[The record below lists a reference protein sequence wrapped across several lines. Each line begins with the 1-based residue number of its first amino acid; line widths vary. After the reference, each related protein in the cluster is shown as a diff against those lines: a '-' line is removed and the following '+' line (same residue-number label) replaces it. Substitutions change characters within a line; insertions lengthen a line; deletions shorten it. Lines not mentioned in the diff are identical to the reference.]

1 MYIKGRGRNALI
13 MSIVWVIVPVIT
25 AVYISLGYAGNDLIV
40 LVLVGV
46 LFHFFG
52 VILYTGSYENFA
64 GFNTMSKEEIEEYD
78 IEKITSFL
86 GISWVLGSYIY
97 FFTLLIGLS
106 MFSKLTA
113 IMVSIILL
121 VVIVISSSVYS
132 GVGKRFKAQN

>member
-1 MYIKGRGRNALI
+1 MHIKGRGRNALI
-13 MSIVWVIVPVIT
+13 MSVVWIIVPIIT
-25 AVYISLGYAGNDLIV
+25 AVYISSGHVGNDLIV
-40 LVLVGV
+40 FMLIGAV
-46 LFHFFG
+46 FHFFG

-64 GFNTMSKEEIEEYD
+64 GFNTMSKEEIEEYN
-78 IEKITSFL
+78 IERITSFL

-97 FFTLLIGLS
+97 FFTLLIGLT

-121 VVIVISSSVYS
+121 VVIAISSSIYS